1 MGTMAPKSK
10 ALPAGAVLLA
20 RWRGRNKLSQVEA
33 SKILSLDTG
42 TYSSIE
48 GGKITPGMKRAAR
61 IASGTGGSVPIA
73 SWVES

>member
-42 TYSSIE
+42 TYSSIYVASALLVTRY
-48 GGKITPGMKRAAR
+48 KMKF
-61 IASGTGGSVPIA
+61 SK
-73 SWVES
+73 